1 MALWGKTTN
10 SESRPKFLPVDSN
23 ASGSMGAREN
33 CIAQPGGWAL
43 SAGLAS
49 SGNDNTG
56 AQPEILVCIRGLGTT
71 TLQGANV
78 MSIDWTDGAYADA
91 ANFDI
96 TVTFDE
102 KVTVTSAALSANQT
116 VTNKAYILLGR
127 VGETDMTEDNTV
139 ACQYLSGTGTNQ
151 LVFRG
156 VLQAAR
162 AGFLTFSGYGF
173 TPVTGAAK
181 TDHPAIVLNGTATIV
196 EEGGDAIT
204 KIRQES
210 GTSIS
215 GDAGDGILMNSTA
228 GAVATVNGAL
238 SESATLVIDTVTG
251 TLAVGQV
258 ITVKSASG
266 TDITALGGET
276 SISQDNTLTIT
287 AVASQTSV
295 TLSEAITVANDVVL
309 LASTN
314 GGSDLL
320 GESID
325 FSLEGFDGA
334 TDVPAST
341 RTGEDEVVGFA
352 LEGGDGEN
360 DGDKLILNATDG
372 SAANANEQLIVEDF
386 SASQGLYTQISE
398 ATGIIALEDDTG
410 DNIILDGGPDGAN
423 DVGSNLIQESG
434 SLTTAL
440 VLTGVTTT

>member
-116 VTNKAYILLGR
+116 VTNKAYILLSR
-127 VGETDMTEDNTV
+127 VGATDMVQDNTI
-139 ACQYLSGTGTNQ
+139 AAQYLSGSGTNQ

-156 VLQAAR
+156 KLQAAA
-162 AGFLTFSGYGF
+162 AGFISFSGLGQ
-173 TPVTGAAK
+173 GAGD
-181 TDHPAIVLNGTATIV
+181 DHVAIVLDGTATIV
-196 EEGGDAIT
+196 EEGGDNIC
-204 KIRQES
+204 KLRQES
-210 GTSIS
+210 GTAESS
-215 GDAGDGILMNSTA
+215 DVGMGGDGIILNSTA

-238 SESATLVIDTVTG
+238 SEATTLVVDTVTG

-258 ITVKSASG
+258 IVVKDASG
-266 TDITALGGET
+266 TNISDIAGDTG
-276 SISQDNTLTIT
+276 ISQDNTLTIT

-295 TLSEAITVANDVVL
+295 TVSEAITVANNVII
-309 LASTN
+309 LAMTN
-314 GGSDLL
+314 GGDDILT
-320 GESID
+320 E
-325 FSLEGFDGA
+325 SLEMKFEGVDNA
-334 TDVPAST
+334 TDITGLT
-341 RTGEDEVVGFA
+341 RTGDDSEVVMQ
-352 LEGGDGEN
+352 LEDASQETGA
-360 DGDKLILNATDG
+360 DKIILNGTDG
-372 SAANANEQLIVEDF
+372 SSTNANDNILVEDKV
-386 SASQGLYTQISE
+386 SDIAMYSQ
-398 ATGIIALEDDTG
+398 
-410 DNIILDGGPDGAN
+410 
-423 DVGSNLIQESG
+423 VGSSTG
-434 SLTTAL
+434 TAN
-440 VLTGVTTT
+440 VLAGVTTT

>member
-102 KVTVTSAALSANQT
+102 KVTVTSATLSANQT
-116 VTNKAYILLGR
+116 VTNKAYILLSR
-127 VGETDMTEDNTV
+127 VGATDMVQDNTI
-139 ACQYLSGTGTNQ
+139 AAQYLSGSGTNQ

-156 VLQAAR
+156 KLQAAA
-162 AGFLTFSGYGF
+162 AGFISFSGLGQDA
-173 TPVTGAAK
+173 GD
-181 TDHPAIVLNGTATIV
+181 DHVAIVLNGTATIL
-196 EEGGDAIT
+196 EEGGDNIC
-204 KIRQES
+204 KLRQES
-210 GTSIS
+210 GTAESS
-215 GDAGDGILMNSTA
+215 DVGMGGDGITLNSTS

-238 SESATLVIDTVTG
+238 DGSTTLVVDTVTG

-258 ITVKSASG
+258 VIVKDASASNISDASG
-266 TDITALGGET
+266 NTD
-276 SISQDNTLTIT
+276 ISQDHTLTIT

-295 TLSEAITVANDVVL
+295 TVSEAITVANNVVL
-309 LASTN
+309 LALADAGDDMLT
-314 GGSDLL
+314 
-320 GESID
+320 E
-325 FSLEGFDGA
+325 SLEMKFEGVDNA
-334 TDVPAST
+334 TDITGLT
-341 RTGEDEVVGFA
+341 RTGDDSEVVML
-352 LEGGDGEN
+352 LEDASN
-360 DGDKLILNATDG
+360 DTGRDTIILNGTDG
-372 SAANANEQLIVEDF
+372 SSTNANDNILVEDKV
-386 SASQGLYTQISE
+386 SDIAMYSQVGTS
-398 ATGIIALEDDTG
+398 TGT
-410 DNIILDGGPDGAN
+410 AN
-423 DVGSNLIQESG
+423 
-434 SLTTAL
+434 
-440 VLTGVTTT
+440 VLAGVTTT